1 MVSVLVLW
9 KGANQGISA
18 LYVVVGVLFLS
29 LIMFAAGVT
38 DYQESHTFEL
48 VRKISRPDAFFF
60 IFAVVFPAFTGM
72 TAGVGLSGDLKN
84 PKKAIPIGTLG
95 ATLAG
100 MVIYVFLAYKFSL
113 SIGPEEL
120 VADQLV
126 MSKIAIWA
134 PIIPIGLAA
143 ATISST
149 LGSVLVA
156 PRTLQAISAD
166 RIFPIRMSRWLAEGK
181 NNTSEPFNAG
191 LVTSLIA
198 LLFVAMGDVNLVARI
213 ISMFFMVTYGS
224 ICLISFLQHFAA
236 DPSYRPSFKS
246 NWVFS
251 LVGTMMTIYLMF
263 KMDSIYA
270 FLSIITMVIMYM
282 VITKTKHD
290 KEGLAKIFQGVI
302 FQLSRRLQVFL
313 QTAEKDSDNW
323 RPSMICISADSFKRN
338 SAFSLMSWVSQRYG
352 FGTYIHYIN
361 GYFSKETYRQST
373 SELKRLIK
381 VSEAIESNVYV
392 DTIISPSITSAI
404 AQAIQLPSV
413 SGKDT
418 NMILFEY
425 SKEEPENIPQII
437 ENFNLVRS
445 ADFDIVILGSSNRNF
460 GVKSN
465 IHIWITRNDIENG
478 SLMILMSYVS
488 GWSS

>member
-1 MVSVLVLW
+1 MLLYFLLPFPPSLEPYFFLRFGWAVGNLGFLGTVGIILLAHGVTIPTAMAISEIATNQRVEGGGEYFIISRSFGINIGGSIGIALYFSQAISMAFYIIAFAEAFGPVFDWLNSTYHLDIHDKRIVSIPALFMVSVLVLW

-143 ATISST
+143 ATISSA

-166 RIFPIRMSRWLAEGK
+166 RIFPIRMSRWLAKGK

-263 KMDSIYA
+263 KMDSLYA
-270 FLSIITMVIMYM
+270 FLSIITMVIMY
-282 VITKTKHD
+282 IGHYKN
-290 KEGLAKIFQGVI
+290 
-302 FQLSRRLQVFL
+302 
-313 QTAEKDSDNW
+313 QT
-323 RPSMICISADSFKRN
+323 
-338 SAFSLMSWVSQRYG
+338 
-352 FGTYIHYIN
+352 
-361 GYFSKETYRQST
+361 
-373 SELKRLIK
+373 
-381 VSEAIESNVYV
+381 
-392 DTIISPSITSAI
+392 
-404 AQAIQLPSV
+404 
-413 SGKDT
+413 
-418 NMILFEY
+418 
-425 SKEEPENIPQII
+425 
-437 ENFNLVRS
+437 
-445 ADFDIVILGSSNRNF
+445 
-460 GVKSN
+460 
-465 IHIWITRNDIENG
+465 
-478 SLMILMSYVS
+478 
-488 GWSS
+488 